1 MSATPTAR
9 RAPAEILVIDDDVV
23 IRDLLEL
30 HLTDEGYQ
38 VRTAED
44 AVEGGKMLIAAPP
57 DLLLLD
63 IHMPHMPGDEFLK
76 LLRGDEN
83 FKKLKVIVL
92 TAEQSIKF
100 MLKITDI
107 GVSDFLVKPIDKDV
121 LLATVK
127 KVLAA

>member
-44 AVEGGKMLIAAPP
+44 AVEAA
-57 DLLLLD
+57 
-63 IHMPHMPGDEFLK
+63 
-76 LLRGDEN
+76 RC
-83 FKKLKVIVL
+83 
-92 TAEQSIKF
+92 
-100 MLKITDI
+100 
-107 GVSDFLVKPIDKDV
+107 
-121 LLATVK
+121 
-127 KVLAA
+127 